1 MRAVP
6 VLINA
11 FVLFQGR
18 ISELEKRLNLVGGK
32 QRDAVDIDVKVT
44 PQLQQQQQQRLL
56 LLPATAQENL
66 LNSAEA
72 AVGSSSSDLHHIL
85 LQNTKS
91 LPPSEEEEVLKRRIQ
106 ELEAKVRNIR
116 GQLPAVLFNLSS

>member
-1 MRAVP
+1 M
-6 VLINA
+6 INS
-11 FVLFQGR
+11 FVLPQGR

-32 QRDAVDIDVKVT
+32 QRDTAVDIDVKAT
-44 PQLQQQQQQRLL
+44 PQLQQQQQQRLQM
-56 LLPATAQENL
+56 LPATTQENL

-91 LPPSEEEEVLKRRIQ
+91 LSPSEEEEVLKRRIQ
-106 ELEAKVRNIR
+106 ELETKVRNLR